1 MMPIAAI
8 LTSTFANVT
17 AGCARFASGVT
28 GAIAKAPKA
37 IEYLGHGTIYTNFI
51 TGHMQSSKDSKLD
64 GPGGSD

>member
-1 MMPIAAI
+1 MMPLAAI

-17 AGCARFASGVT
+17 AGCARFAGNVT

-37 IEYLGHGTIYTNFI
+37 IEYLGHGTIYANFM
-51 TGHMQSSKDSKLD
+51 GNHLRSSKDSKLD